1 MVGVSSQQQN
11 EESQENS
18 PDGDG
23 TPELRTIAARLE
35 AHSKRIESLEDER
48 DEVRKERDALRG
60 EVEELRQENEDLRA
74 EIERLDARTDLLS
87 FVENSD
93 EMTAKQ
99 RRIALIQHLKK
110 AAEKERERGRDAK
123 ASMNKEEAE
132 AALKY
137 PDIDRTTFY
146 DDLRKAPRLVGMN
159 DVLWYESNSGGESRL
174 KLNLENGDLPGDVVG
189 HPRRNGGE

>member
-1 MVGVSSQQQN
+1 MSSQQQN

-18 PDGDG
+18 PDGDT
-23 TPELRTIAARLE
+23 TPGLRHIVARME
-35 AHSKRIESLEDER
+35 AHTTWIDALEDER
-48 DEVRKERDALRG
+48 DDARKERDALRG
-60 EVEELRQENEDLRA
+60 EVEEFQQENEDLRA

-87 FVENSD
+87 FVETSD

-146 DDLRKAPRLVGMN
+146 DDLRKAPRLVGKK
-159 DVLWYESNSGGESRL
+159 DVLWYKSNSGGESRL
-174 KLNLENGDLPGDVVG
+174 KMNLENGDLPGDVVG
-189 HPRRNGGE
+189 HRRRNGGE